1 MNQIHYL
8 EYKARQ
14 NFLRQNFKLLIHD
27 FASISIHRRF
37 YAFKHPYYATKH
49 SYLYLPFAFLRL
61 LESFTNRLTK
71 QILL

>member
-1 MNQIHYL
+1 MIRLSLY
-8 EYKARQ
+8 
-14 NFLRQNFKLLIHD
+14 
-27 FASISIHRRF
+27 ASISIHRRF